1 MDTDIKIKRK
11 MKIFKGLRIIFIM
24 PIVVMTGIAFLTSC
38 FGIDAYIDSF
48 YTGIIAFVLTII
60 AFMVKYSWIWIVSV
74 IGTLVT
80 SILIRRIN
88 KREKI

>member
-1 MDTDIKIKRK
+1 MDTDIKRK
-11 MKIFKGLRIIFIM
+11 MKIFKGLRILFIM
-24 PIVVMTGIAFLTSC
+24 PIGVMTGIAFLASC

-60 AFMVKYSWIWIVSV
+60 AFMVKYSWLWIVSV

-80 SILIRRIN
+80 SILIKRIN
-88 KREKI
+88 KSGKI